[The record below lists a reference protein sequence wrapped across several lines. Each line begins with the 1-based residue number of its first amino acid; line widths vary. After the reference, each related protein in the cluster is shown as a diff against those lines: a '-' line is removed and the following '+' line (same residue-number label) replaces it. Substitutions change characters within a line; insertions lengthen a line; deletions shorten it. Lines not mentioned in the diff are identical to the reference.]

1 MKTLLLTL
9 TILLAGAIVTPASA
23 QSFHGKKMQ
32 AAAKKQKKYH
42 RGLLFKVKQSATY
55 RRKRKNALHK

>member
-23 QSFHGKKMQ
+23 QSFNGKKMQ
-32 AAAKKQKKYH
+32 AAAKKQKKFH
-42 RGLLFKVKQSATY
+42 RGLMYKLKQRKIY
-55 RRKRKNALHK
+55 RRKRNMFTPL